1 MPALSILELITRD
14 IEQTLQAIRQ
24 VNSYAFDLL
33 IERATKSNIPLDSK
47 VILSLDDLENDSDT
61 AMQHD
66 TYFANFTLTAY
77 ASVSDSF
84 SQTLDQRLQA
94 ITEDIRAALMVDPQR
109 GLYALNSEI
118 GTPIYNP
125 DSTDFP
131 HVSIPYRVHFRT
143 LRGRPFEI

>member
-14 IEQTLQAIRQ
+14 IEQTLQAVRQ
-24 VNSYAFDLL
+24 VNGYAFDLL
-33 IERATKSNIPLDSK
+33 VERASKSNIPLDSK
-47 VILSLDDLENDSDT
+47 VILSLDDQERDNDS

-84 SQTLDQRLQA
+84 STTVNQRLIA
-94 ITEDIRAALMVDPQR
+94 IVADIESALMVDPQR
-109 GLYALNSEI
+109 SLYALNSEV
-118 GTPIYNP
+118 GTPILNT

-131 HVSIPYRVHFRT
+131 SVEIPYRVHYRT
-143 LRGRPFEI
+143 LRGRPFEL